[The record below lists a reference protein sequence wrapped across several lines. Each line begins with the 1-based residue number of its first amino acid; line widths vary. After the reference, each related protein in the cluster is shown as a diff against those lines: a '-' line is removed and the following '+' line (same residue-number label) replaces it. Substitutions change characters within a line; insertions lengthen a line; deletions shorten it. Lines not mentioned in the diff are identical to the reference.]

1 MGGPFVDLAASELN
15 LGLISE
21 EQLLFNPGRHTFPRR
36 NTEGTGCSSCSNGG
50 QHG

>member
-1 MGGPFVDLAASELN
+1 MDLAVPELN
-15 LGLISE
+15 LELISE
-21 EQLLFNPGRHTFPRR
+21 EQLLFNPGRYTFPRG